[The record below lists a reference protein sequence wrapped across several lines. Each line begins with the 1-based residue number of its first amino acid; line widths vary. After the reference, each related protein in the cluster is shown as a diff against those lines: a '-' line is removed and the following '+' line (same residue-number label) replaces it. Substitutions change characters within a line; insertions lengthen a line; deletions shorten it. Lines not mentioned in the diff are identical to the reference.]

1 VGPALGFS
9 SGAATYITIAL
20 DTNGIPFVSYR
31 DASLSKAVAMKYDQ
45 SGNSWSSVGTSISDG
60 DAGYISMF
68 VYGTTPLVCYKDLV
82 NSSKITYKYSDET
95 SWFTGTTEGFS
106 TNAVTETAIFADATE
121 MYIAYVDA
129 VSSGI
134 IVQKF

>member
-1 VGPALGFS
+1 
-9 SGAATYITIAL
+9 
-20 DTNGIPFVSYR
+20 
-31 DASLSKAVAMKYDQ
+31 MKYDQ
-45 SGNSWSSVGTSISDG
+45 SGNSWSSVGTSKSDG